1 MACFMRCDE
10 SDRRMSVEEPLSE
23 EAEEGLSEEDGLLP
37 DEEQLELLEKIL
49 SRLIPKDRAA
59 IGEMIHSRSR
69 WVGGIF
75 AGYAVFWWLAV
86 LQSNDPPFNS
96 IFFGP
101 EFITVTILAPCLV
114 FLGSILSD
122 FSREL
127 GQLVPGL
134 MSGIMF
140 VLAVLYV
147 AEPAILGFLGDS
159 MTPSQGTW
167 FFVRLAILCS
177 TVLVAAKLLIDAV
190 LLGWAKRLMD
200 AYPYMQLI
208 NEPEK
213 GEAGEISAGEID
225 PEP

>member
-1 MACFMRCDE
+1 MRCDA
-10 SDRRMSVEEPLSE
+10 SDIRMSVVEPLSE

-86 LQSNDPPFNS
+86 LQSQSNDPPFNS

-101 EFITVTILAPCLV
+101 EFLTVTILAPCLV

-159 MTPSQGTW
+159 MTSSQGMW
-167 FFVRLAILCS
+167 FFVRLAILCT

-200 AYPYMQLI
+200 AYPFMQLI
-208 NEPEK
+208 SEPEK
-213 GEAGEISAGEID
+213 GEAGEIAAEDIET
-225 PEP
+225 EP

>member
-1 MACFMRCDE
+1 MRCDE
-10 SDRRMSVEEPLSE
+10 SDLRMSVEEPLSE

-86 LQSNDPPFNS
+86 LQSDDPPFNS

-101 EFITVTILAPCLV
+101 EFLTVTILAPCLV

-213 GEAGEISAGEID
+213 GEAGEISAEDIET
-225 PEP
+225 EP

>member
-1 MACFMRCDE
+1 
-10 SDRRMSVEEPLSE
+10 MSVEEPLSE

-86 LQSNDPPFNS
+86 LQSDDPPFNS

-101 EFITVTILAPCLV
+101 EFLTVTILAPCLV

-213 GEAGEISAGEID
+213 GEAGEISAEDIET
-225 PEP
+225 EP

>member
-1 MACFMRCDE
+1 
-10 SDRRMSVEEPLSE
+10 MSVEEPLSE

-86 LQSNDPPFNS
+86 LQSDDPPFNS

-101 EFITVTILAPCLV
+101 EFLTVTILAPCLV

-213 GEAGEISAGEID
+213 GEAGEISAEDIE

>member
-1 MACFMRCDE
+1 
-10 SDRRMSVEEPLSE
+10 MSVEEPLSE

-213 GEAGEISAGEID
+213 GEAGEISAEDIE

>member
-1 MACFMRCDE
+1 MRCDA
-10 SDRRMSVEEPLSE
+10 SDIRMSVEEPLSE
-23 EAEEGLSEEDGLLP
+23 EAEEGLSEDDGLLP
-37 DEEQLELLEKIL
+37 NEEQLELAERII
-49 SRLIPKDRAA
+49 SRLDPQDRAS

-86 LQSNDPPFNS
+86 LQSNDPAFNS

-101 EFITVTILAPCLV
+101 EFVTVTILAPCLV
-114 FLGSILSD
+114 FLGSLLSD

-147 AEPAILGFLGDS
+147 AEPAILGFFSDS
-159 MTPSQGTW
+159 LTTGQGTW

-190 LLGWAKRLMD
+190 LLGWVKRLMD
-200 AYPYMQLI
+200 AYPALDF
-208 NEPEK
+208 NEAEK
-213 GEAGEISAGEID
+213 GEAGEIAAEDIET
-225 PEP
+225 EP

>member
-1 MACFMRCDE
+1 
-10 SDRRMSVEEPLSE
+10 MSVVEPLSE
-23 EAEEGLSEEDGLLP
+23 EAEEGLSEDDGLLP
-37 DEEQLELLEKIL
+37 NEEQLELLEKIL
-49 SRLIPKDRAA
+49 SRLVPKDRAS

-75 AGYAVFWWLAV
+75 AGYAVFWWLSV
-86 LQSNDPPFNS
+86 LSQSNDPPFNS

-101 EFITVTILAPCLV
+101 EFLTVTILAPCLV

-147 AEPAILGFLGDS
+147 AEPAIIGLLGDS
-159 MTPSQGTW
+159 MTSSQGMW
-167 FFVRLAILCS
+167 FFVRLAILCT

-200 AYPYMQLI
+200 AYPFMQLI
-208 NEPEK
+208 SEPEK
-213 GEAGEISAGEID
+213 GEAGEIAAEDIET
-225 PEP
+225 EP

>member
-1 MACFMRCDE
+1 
-10 SDRRMSVEEPLSE
+10 MSVEEPLSE

>member
-1 MACFMRCDE
+1 
-10 SDRRMSVEEPLSE
+10 MSLEDPISG
-23 EAEEGLSEEDGLLP
+23 EAEEGLLEDDGLLP
-37 DEEQLELLEKIL
+37 NEEQLELLEKIL
-49 SRLIPKDRAA
+49 SRFVPKDRAT

-86 LQSNDPPFNS
+86 LQSSDPEFNS

-101 EFITVTILAPCLV
+101 EFLAVTILAPCLV

-122 FSREL
+122 FSRAL
-127 GQLVPGL
+127 GQLVPGV

-147 AEPAILGFLGDS
+147 AEPAIIGFLGDS
-159 MTPSQGTW
+159 LTTLEGMW

-177 TVLVAAKLLIDAV
+177 TVLVAAKLLINAV

-200 AYPYMQLI
+200 TYPFIMDSWI
-208 NEPEK
+208 SEPER
-213 GEAGEISAGEID
+213 GEAGEIAAEDIE

>member
-1 MACFMRCDE
+1 
-10 SDRRMSVEEPLSE
+10 MSVVEPLSE
-23 EAEEGLSEEDGLLP
+23 EAEEGLPEDDGLLP
-37 DEEQLELLEKIL
+37 NEEQLELLEKIL
-49 SRLIPKDRAA
+49 SRLVPKDRAS

-75 AGYAVFWWLAV
+75 AGYAVFWWLSV
-86 LQSNDPPFNS
+86 LSQSNDPPFNS

-101 EFITVTILAPCLV
+101 EFLTVTILAPCLV

-147 AEPAILGFLGDS
+147 AEPAIIGFLGDS
-159 MTPSQGTW
+159 MTSSQGMW
-167 FFVRLAILCS
+167 FFVRLAILCT

-200 AYPYMQLI
+200 AYPFMQLI
-208 NEPEK
+208 SEPEK
-213 GEAGEISAGEID
+213 GEAGEIAAEDIET
-225 PEP
+225 EP

>member
-1 MACFMRCDE
+1 
-10 SDRRMSVEEPLSE
+10 MSVVEPLSE

-37 DEEQLELLEKIL
+37 NEEQLELLEKIL
-49 SRLIPKDRAA
+49 SRLVPRDRAS

-75 AGYAVFWWLAV
+75 AGYAVFWWLSV
-86 LQSNDPPFNS
+86 LQSNDPAFNS

-101 EFITVTILAPCLV
+101 EFLTVTILAPCLV

-147 AEPAILGFLGDS
+147 AEPAIIGFLSDS
-159 MTPSQGTW
+159 MTPSQGMW

-200 AYPYMQLI
+200 AYPFMQLI
-208 NEPEK
+208 GEPEK
-213 GEAGEISAGEID
+213 GEAGEISAEDIET
-225 PEP
+225 EP

>member
-1 MACFMRCDE
+1 
-10 SDRRMSVEEPLSE
+10 MSVVEPLSE
-23 EAEEGLSEEDGLLP
+23 EAEEGLSEDDGLLP
-37 DEEQLELLEKIL
+37 NEEQLELLEKIL
-49 SRLIPKDRAA
+49 SRLVPKDRAS

-75 AGYAVFWWLAV
+75 AGYAVFWWLSV
-86 LQSNDPPFNS
+86 LSQSNDPPFNS

-101 EFITVTILAPCLV
+101 EFLTVTILAPCLV

-134 MSGIMF
+134 LSGIMF

-159 MTPSQGTW
+159 MTPSQGMW
-167 FFVRLAILCS
+167 FFVRLAILCT

-200 AYPYMQLI
+200 AYPFMQLI
-208 NEPEK
+208 GEPEK
-213 GEAGEISAGEID
+213 GEAGEITAEDIET
-225 PEP
+225 EP

>member
-1 MACFMRCDE
+1 
-10 SDRRMSVEEPLSE
+10 
-23 EAEEGLSEEDGLLP
+23 LLP
-37 DEEQLELLEKIL
+37 NEEQLELLEKIL
-49 SRLIPKDRAA
+49 SRLVPKDRAS

-75 AGYAVFWWLAV
+75 AGYAVFWWLSV
-86 LQSNDPPFNS
+86 LSQSNDPPFNS

-101 EFITVTILAPCLV
+101 EFLTVTILAPCLV

-134 MSGIMF
+134 LSGIMF

-159 MTPSQGTW
+159 MTPSQGMW
-167 FFVRLAILCS
+167 FFVRLAILCT

-200 AYPYMQLI
+200 AYPFMQLI
-208 NEPEK
+208 GEPEK
-213 GEAGEISAGEID
+213 GEAGEITAEDIET
-225 PEP
+225 EP